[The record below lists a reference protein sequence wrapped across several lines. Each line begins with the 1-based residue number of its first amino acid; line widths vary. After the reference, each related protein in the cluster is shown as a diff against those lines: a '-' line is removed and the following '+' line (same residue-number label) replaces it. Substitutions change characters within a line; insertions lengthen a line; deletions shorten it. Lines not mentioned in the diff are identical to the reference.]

1 MKYALLLDE
10 FIYLISNQRLIKYS
24 ADRAILHKY
33 KIMVTK
39 CKGNPKCF
47 DVCKEYNMNKFSY
60 MFDGEGLF
68 IKDFLKKFRKMMDY
82 LIDVKK
88 IKKLFEMK

>member
-1 MKYALLLDE
+1 MTHALLLDE
-10 FIYLISNQRLIKYS
+10 FIYLVSNQRLIKYD

-33 KIMVTK
+33 KIITNK
-39 CKGNPKCF
+39 CKADPKCF

-68 IKDFLKKFRKMMDY
+68 IKGFLK
-82 LIDVKK
+82 
-88 IKKLFEMK
+88 